1 VGFAGRD
8 AKKEKE
14 GFEGVKA
21 DLAMFEQYYLKDGKF
36 VGGFATPT
44 IADLSICGG
53 LTFLRVLGYEHT
65 PATKAYLAR
74 VAAAVPS
81 WTATTVCVTPFCAA
95 LHRFQHN
102 PFQL

>member
-14 GFEGVKA
+14 GVEGVKA

-81 WTATTVCVTPFCAA
+81 WTATTVCITLSCASLNCLIHS
-95 LHRFQHN
+95 LHR
-102 PFQL
+102 L